1 MFIFMFYKQF
11 EQQKVALE
19 SLTFQEEM
27 EKNVVPVLDTHI
39 VHRNS
44 IFPSHTH
51 NGISLLECCFMD
63 LNKLLWRANNRSV
76 LFLNT

>member
-1 MFIFMFYKQF
+1 MNSLGSK
-11 EQQKVALE
+11 KWPWNL
-19 SLTFQEEM
+19 LTFQEEM
-27 EKNVVPVLDTHI
+27 EKSVVPVSDTQLVNRI
-39 VHRNS
+39 YV
-44 IFPSHTH
+44 FPSYTH

>member
-1 MFIFMFYKQF
+1 
-11 EQQKVALE
+11 
-19 SLTFQEEM
+19 M
-27 EKNVVPVLDTHI
+27 EKIVAPVSDTHI
-39 VHRNS
+39 VNRIYVFVS
-44 IFPSHTH
+44 YTH